1 MQPEKKR
8 NLETSLEHYDH
19 LHGVAHGT
27 ALVWERRAT
36 ANRWHKLSPGDAH
49 IPALLAA
56 QTGQPDRYVTA
67 NEFQGWRLVALLK
80 SLRCC
85 YVDIDGC
92 KDAEHTL
99 GEALERLREAQLPP
113 PSAVVFSGRGL
124 HLYWLI
130 EPVPAQAL
138 PVWQRCQDVLIA
150 ALRSLGADPVA
161 KDCTRVLRLVGSVN
175 SKNGAVVR
183 GLVFDPQP
191 YAFRHLC
198 DEVLGYR
205 VPRTAEVRDL
215 AVARAARGQRLSTGS
230 VYDRWHLVYR
240 DLLAIAESHLLGGVP
255 HGHRDKWLFLSAVAL
270 SWFANPQTLN
280 RELEKQA
287 RCWTQ
292 GLSVSEVRSAIKGP
306 IERAEA
312 AAAGKQYEWEGELQ
326 DPRYRFR
333 RETLWAWM
341 QDAIPA
347 DLAPQLR
354 AIVPD
359 AIRKEHKRETDAK
372 HQLKRAAT
380 RERGRRVDT
389 TSEAQQKPWEA
400 LGISRASYYR
410 KKALTAR

>member
-1 MQPEKKR
+1 MQPEKKHQ
-8 NLETSLEHYDH
+8 NLDSSLEHYDH

-27 ALVWERRAT
+27 ALVWERAT
-36 ANRWHKLSPGDAH
+36 ANRWHKLAPGDAH

-56 QTGQPDRYVTA
+56 QTGQPDRYVSA
-67 NEFQGWRLVALLK
+67 NEFHGWRLVALLK

-92 KDAEHTL
+92 QDAEHTL

-130 EPVPAQAL
+130 EPVPAKAL
-138 PVWQRCQDVLIA
+138 AVWQRCQDVLIA
-150 ALRSLGADPVA
+150 ALRPLGADPVA

-191 YAFRHLC
+191 YGFRHLC

-205 VPRTAEVRDL
+205 VPRTAEVRDM
-215 AVARAARGQRLSTGS
+215 AVARAERGQRLSTGS
-230 VYDRWHLVYR
+230 IYDRWHVVYR
-240 DLLAIAESHLLGGVP
+240 DLRAIAESHLLGGVP

-270 SWFANPQTLN
+270 SWFANPQTLA

-287 RCWTQ
+287 SNWTP
-292 GLSVSEVRSAIKGP
+292 GLSMAEVRSAIKGP
-306 IERAEA
+306 VERAEA
-312 AAAGKQYEWEGELQ
+312 AAAGKRYEWEGEQL
-326 DPRYRFR
+326 DPRFRFR
-333 RETLWAWM
+333 RETLWDWM
-341 QDAIPA
+341 RDAIPA
-347 DLAPQLR
+347 ELVPELR

-359 AIRKEHKRETDAK
+359 DVRAEHKRETDAK
-372 HQLKRAAT
+372 RWATHHADSAA
-380 RERGRRVDT
+380 
-389 TSEAQQKPWEA
+389 QKKPWEA
-400 LGISRASYYR
+400 LGISRRTYYNR
-410 KKALTAR
+410 KARGTL